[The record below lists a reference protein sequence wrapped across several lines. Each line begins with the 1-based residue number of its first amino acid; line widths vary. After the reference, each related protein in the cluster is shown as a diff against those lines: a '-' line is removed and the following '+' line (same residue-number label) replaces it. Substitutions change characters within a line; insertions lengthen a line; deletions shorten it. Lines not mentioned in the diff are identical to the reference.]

1 MEAKETLPRQSAGL
15 SVTSLRVEVAEGLDA
30 GAAETA
36 EADTLTIGSAPGNDL
51 VLTDPTVSRY
61 HVELRRVAHGIS
73 LTDLDSTNGT
83 FVEGVRV
90 RQGVVPAGRVLVLGA
105 TKLRIA
111 NGGSVVVS
119 LHDGDNLRGL
129 RGSTPIMQRLMA
141 RIERASLSDKPV
153 LVVGES
159 GTGKELCA
167 RALHDL
173 GPAAR
178 GPFETVD
185 CGALAPNLVAS
196 ELFGH
201 ERGAFTSADRQHI
214 GAFERA
220 HGGTI
225 FLDEIGELPADLQ
238 TALLGVLERR
248 RFRRVGGRVDI
259 PCSVRVVAA
268 TNRDLRAEV
277 NRGTF
282 RLDLYY
288 RLAVVVLTLP
298 PLRERPEDV
307 PLLIDHFLRECGHV
321 GPASELFSPEALDSL
336 RSHGWPGNVRELRN
350 VVESTVAMGEPP
362 ELVDARPGTTELPA
376 AEGDADGAPTADLV
390 DSLLGLPY
398 KAARDRLLR
407 HFEGRYLARLL
418 ARTKGNV
425 SQAAREA
432 KMDRSH
438 LTDLIGRHN
447 LK

>member
-1 MEAKETLPRQSAGL
+1 MELKETLPRQSRGL
-15 SVTSLRVEVAEGLDA
+15 PVTSLRVDIVEGLDA
-30 GAAETA
+30 GAEQTA
-36 EADTLTIGSAPGNDL
+36 EDDTLTIGSAPGNDL
-51 VLTDPTVSRY
+51 VLRDPTVSRY

-73 LTDLDSTNGT
+73 VTDLDSTNGT
-83 FVEGVRV
+83 FVDGVRL
-90 RQGVVPAGRVLVLGA
+90 RQGVVPAGRVLLLGA
-105 TKLRIA
+105 TKVRLA
-111 NGGSVVVS
+111 NAADVVVS
-119 LHDGDNLRGL
+119 VHEGDDLRGL
-129 RGSTPIMQRLMA
+129 RGQTALMQRLMA
-141 RIERASLSDKPV
+141 RIERASQSDKPV

-173 GPAAR
+173 GPHAR

-185 CGALAPNLVAS
+185 CGALSPNLVAS

-220 HGGTI
+220 QGGTI
-225 FLDEIGELPADLQ
+225 FLDEIGELAPDLQ

-277 NRGTF
+277 NRGAF

-288 RLAVVVLTLP
+288 RLAVVVLALP
-298 PLRERPEDV
+298 PLRERPEDI
-307 PLLIDHFLRECGHV
+307 PLLIDHFLRESGHA
-321 GPASELFSPEALDSL
+321 GPAEALFSAEALARMRAHD
-336 RSHGWPGNVRELRN
+336 WPGNVRELRN
-350 VVESTVAMGEPP
+350 VIESSVAMGEPP
-362 ELVDARPGTTELPA
+362 ELPEARLPSTTELPQA
-376 AEGDADGAPTADLV
+376 GGDAPAGDFIE
-390 DSLLGLPY
+390 SLLDLNY
-398 KAARDRLLR
+398 KTARDRLLR
-407 HFEGRYLARLL
+407 RFEAQYLERLL
-418 ARTKGNV
+418 ARAKGNV

-438 LTDLIGRHN
+438 LTDLIARHN

>member
-1 MEAKETLPRQSAGL
+1 MEPKETLPRQSAGL
-15 SVTSLRVEVAEGLDA
+15 SVTSLRVEVVEGVDA
-30 GAAETA
+30 GAELAA
-36 EADTLTIGSAPGNDL
+36 DADTLTIGSAPGNDL
-51 VLTDPTVSRY
+51 VLRDPTVSRY

-83 FVEGVRV
+83 FVDGLRI
-90 RQGVVPAGRVLVLGA
+90 RQGVIPAGRVLVVGA
-105 TKLRIA
+105 TKVRIA
-111 NGGSVVVS
+111 NAGDVVVS
-119 LHDGDNLRGL
+119 VHAGDHLGGL
-129 RGSTPIMQRLMA
+129 RGQTPLMQRLMA
-141 RIERASLSDKPV
+141 RIERASQTDKPV

-173 GPAAR
+173 GPLALR
-178 GPFETVD
+178 PFETVD
-185 CGALAPNLVAS
+185 CGALSPNLVAS

-201 ERGAFTSADRQHI
+201 ERGAFTGADRQHT

-225 FLDEIGELPADLQ
+225 FLDEIGELPPDLQ

-277 NRGTF
+277 NRGAF

-288 RLAVVVLTLP
+288 RLAVVVLSLP
-298 PLRERPEDV
+298 PLRERPEDI
-307 PLLIDHFLRECGHV
+307 PLLVDHFLRECGHP
-321 GPASELFSPEALDSL
+321 GPASVLFSAEELERMRTHD
-336 RSHGWPGNVRELRN
+336 WPGNVRELRN

-362 ELVDARPGTTELPA
+362 DLGDARPSTAELPQAPGEPPA
-376 AEGDADGAPTADLV
+376 AGDFLDTLLDL
-390 DSLLGLPY
+390 SY

-407 HFEGRYLARLL
+407 RFEAKYLERLL

-438 LTDLIGRHN
+438 LTELIARHN

>member
-1 MEAKETLPRQSAGL
+1 MEPKETLPRQSAGL
-15 SVTSLRVEVAEGLDA
+15 SVASLRVDVIEGIDA
-30 GAAETA
+30 GAALTTD
-36 EADTLTIGSAPGNDL
+36 ADTLTIGSAPGNDL
-51 VLTDPTVSRY
+51 VLLDPTVSRY
-61 HVELRRVAHGIS
+61 HAELRRVAHGIS

-83 FVEGVRV
+83 FVDGLRI

-105 TKLRIA
+105 TKVRVA
-111 NGGSVVVS
+111 NGGNVVVS
-119 LHDGDNLRGL
+119 VHDGDNLRGL
-129 RGSTPIMQRLMA
+129 RGATPLMQRLMA
-141 RIERASLSDKPV
+141 RIERASQTDKPV

-185 CGALAPNLVAS
+185 CGALSPNLVAS

-201 ERGAFTSADRQHI
+201 ERGAFTGADRQHV

-225 FLDEIGELPADLQ
+225 FLDEIGELPSDLQ

-248 RFRRVGGRVDI
+248 RFRRVGGRADI

-298 PLRERPEDV
+298 PLRERAEDI
-307 PLLIDHFLRECGHV
+307 PLLIEHFLRECGHV
-321 GPASELFSPEALDSL
+321 GPALFSPETLQSL
-336 RSHGWPGNVRELRN
+336 QSHEWPGNVRELRN

-362 ELVDARPGTTELPA
+362 ELVDARPTTTELPEA
-376 AEGDADGAPTADLV
+376 GAEAPAGDFIE
-390 DSLLGLPY
+390 SLLGLSY

-407 HFEGRYLARLL
+407 HFEARYLERLL